1 MNVSYRWL
9 RAIAPTLTDDAGSV
23 AERLALLGAPV
34 EELRPLS
41 RELEGVRVGRVLS
54 VRRHPDADRLSLCEV
69 DGGDGVVQVVCGA
82 PNVRADAW
90 YPFAPAGT
98 TLPGGI
104 ILRKAKIRG
113 EVSNGMLCS
122 EKELGLGRDHAGILE
137 IHGDFTPGQSLVEA
151 LGLDDWRM
159 DVEVTSNRP
168 DLLSHR
174 GVAREV
180 APGGDADLVVP
191 AIPGAPAV
199 ELELRSGGGPVE
211 VPGIRISIED
221 PDLCPRYLG
230 AVIRGVRVGPS
241 PEWLAGRLRAAGA
254 RPINNV
260 VDATNYVLLEL
271 GQPLHAFDLARL
283 EGGEIRVRT
292 AREGETIRT
301 LDGEERRL
309 GDSMLCICDAR
320 RPVAIAG
327 VMGGEESEVQDDT
340 TDILLECALFQPART
355 RATRK
360 ALGMSTDASYRFE
373 RGVDPEGLETA
384 LRRCVEVI
392 LATAG
397 GKVEPLVADAVPG
410 PFSRSMIRLRPSQV
424 ERILGIPFT
433 PAQIGERLEPLGF
446 GVREAPDGA
455 LMVEVPGFR
464 SWDVRREIDLVEE
477 VARTHGYDR
486 FPVELGPFRPG
497 TVPDDPQLR
506 LQDGL
511 RGHLA
516 GRGFLEALNLAF
528 APPSDG
534 EVEVMN
540 PLSVEESR
548 LRGSLLPALL
558 RRVSHNFHR
567 GARDVRLF
575 EVGTTFHPGEPGGLP
590 REDTRV
596 AVVVTGGRTPPHWSG
611 GEEPVDVWDLKGLL
625 DEVVR
630 QVGLHGAR
638 VAGGRGDGRLLDP
651 ALALEVR
658 VGEEVVGHAGR
669 VRTGIVDAP
678 PWAGPVWA
686 LELVLPAEPT
696 PAPETLYR
704 PLPVHPPVERDL
716 ALLLPSGVEAEA
728 VSARIREVG
737 GALLESVAVF
747 DLYRGPGIPEGFRS
761 VAYRLIFRSPDRT
774 LVEAEVGGSME
785 GILAAI
791 RESPGVEPRR

>member
-9 RAIAPTLTDDAGSV
+9 RSIAPTLTDDAVTV

-34 EELRPLS
+34 EELRPLA
-41 RELEGVRVGRVLS
+41 RELEEVRVGRVLS
-54 VRRHPDADRLSLCEV
+54 VRKHPDADRLSLCQV
-69 DGGDGVVQVVCGA
+69 DGGEGVVQVVCGA
-82 PNVRADAW
+82 SNVRADAW
-90 YPFAPAGT
+90 YPFAPAGS
-98 TLPGGI
+98 TLPGGLT
-104 ILRKAKIRG
+104 LRKAKIRG

-137 IHGDFTPGQSLVEA
+137 IHGDFTPGQPLVDA

-180 APGGDADLVVP
+180 APGGDAELVMP
-191 AIPGAPAV
+191 AIPGAPPVA
-199 ELELRSGGGPVE
+199 LELRSDTGAVE
-211 VPGIRISIED
+211 VPGIRISIEV
-221 PDLCPRYLG
+221 PELCPRYLG

-241 PEWLAGRLRAAGA
+241 PGWLAGRLRAAGA

-292 AREGETIRT
+292 ARDGETIRT
-301 LDGEERRL
+301 LDGEERKL
-309 GDSMLCICDAR
+309 GTSMLCICDAR

-327 VMGGEESEVQDDT
+327 VMGGEESEVHDGT
-340 TDILLECALFQPART
+340 TDLLLECALFQPART

-373 RGVDPEGLETA
+373 RGVDPEGLEAA
-384 LRRCVEVI
+384 LRRCVEII

-397 GKVEPLVADAVPG
+397 GTVEPLVADVIPQ
-410 PFSRSMIRLRPSQV
+410 PFSRSLIRLRPSQV

-433 PAQIGERLEPLGF
+433 PEQIRERLEPLGF
-446 GVREAPDGA
+446 PVREAPDGA

-486 FPVELGPFRPG
+486 FPSDLGPFRPG

-511 RGHLA
+511 RSHLA

-528 APPSDG
+528 APPADG

-567 GARDVRLF
+567 GTRDVRLF
-575 EVGTTFHPGEPGGLP
+575 EIGTTFRPGEPEGLP
-590 REDTRV
+590 REETRV
-596 AVVVTGGRTPPHWSG
+596 ALVLTGRRAPAHWSDAE
-611 GEEPVDVWDLKGLL
+611 GEVDLWDLKGLL
-625 DEVVR
+625 EELVPR
-630 QVGLHGAR
+630 AGLHGAGVR
-638 VAGGRGDGRLLDP
+638 GGSGDGSLLDP
-651 ALALEVR
+651 SAALD
-658 VGEEVVGHAGR
+658 VGLGSEGVGHAGR
-669 VRTGIVDAP
+669 VRAGVVDAP

-686 LELVLPAEPT
+686 LELVLPDRPG
-696 PAPETLYR
+696 PAPETLYH
-704 PLPVHPPVERDL
+704 PLPMHPAVERDV
-716 ALLLPSGVEAEA
+716 ALLLPGGIEAGA
-728 VSARIREVG
+728 VSDRIRQVG
-737 GALLESVAVF
+737 GGLLESVAVF
-747 DLYRGPGIPEGFRS
+747 DLYEGHGIPEGFRS
-761 VAYRLIFRSPDRT
+761 VAFRLIFRSPDRT
-774 LVEAEVGGSME
+774 LVEAEVGAAME
-785 GILAAI
+785 GILRAI